1 MLVATVVNR
10 HMLVQNIISKLNY
23 KNESLTMLELNTS
36 YLGNGRTTTLS
47 ISTAVRVSWSIQEC
61 LRARAWEWN
70 CKSKKCL
77 FPSILVPA
85 VLSTSALASLRTARL
100 KHSGWIIPKRLI
112 VSWSIHRLISIW
124 YGRSLL
130 IQIVLPKKCRP
141 IFTKKLPSISVSH
154 LD

>member
-1 MLVATVVNR
+1 MVVDTVVNR

-36 YLGNGRTTTLS
+36 YLGNGRTMALS
-47 ISTAVRVSWSIQEC
+47 ISTAVRVSCSIEEC
-61 LRARAWEWN
+61 LRARAREWN

-100 KHSGWIIPKRLI
+100 KHSGWICPKSKI
-112 VSWSIHRLISIW
+112 VSWSIRRLISIW

-141 IFTKKLPSISVSH
+141 IFTKKHHI
-154 LD
+154 